1 LPIGKKKKARQRVR
15 PRRAFADLADDLDG
29 AAELFVALFA
39 LVELVEDLR
48 QFLRALLVQR
58 SRNTLSQP
66 CN

>member
-1 LPIGKKKKARQRVR
+1 MR

-58 SRNTLSQP
+58 SRNALSQL